1 MRTPARWTL
10 FLAVSAVP
18 ALGLAMSVK
27 LSPEVPPPATGY
39 SAHAGAPGKEPRSQ
53 SYVVQRVESRPG
65 GEFTVTFEDGQVW
78 QQIKPDAQVELSRGE
93 SVVIRRRGGAY
104 VLESS
109 RGLSTRVKRL
119 R

>member
-1 MRTPARWTL
+1 MRTPVTWTFL
-10 FLAVSAVP
+10 LAVSAAP
-18 ALGLAMSVK
+18 ALCLAVSVQG
-27 LSPEVPPPATGY
+27 SPDLPSYPSDH
-39 SAHAGAPGKEPRSQ
+39 SAYAGETGKEPRSQ
-53 SYVVQRVESRPG
+53 SYVVQRVETRPG
-65 GEFTVTFEDGQVW
+65 GEFTVTFDDGQVW
-78 QQIKPDAQVELSRGE
+78 QQIKPDAHLELSRGE

>member
-10 FLAVSAVP
+10 LLAAFAVP
-18 ALGLAMSVK
+18 ALGLAMSVQMP
-27 LSPEVPPPATGY
+27 PELPPPVPH
-39 SAHAGAPGKEPRSQ
+39 SANAGAPGKEPRSQ
-53 SYVVQRVESRPG
+53 SYVVHRVEARPG

-78 QQIKPDAQVELSRGE
+78 QQIKPDAHIELSRGE
-93 SVVIRRRGGAY
+93 SVVIRRRGGTY

>member
-1 MRTPARWTL
+1 MPARWTHL
-10 FLAVSAVP
+10 LAALVVP
-18 ALGLAMSVK
+18 ALGLAMSVQ
-27 LSPEVPPPATGY
+27 LPPEMPPPATAH

-53 SYVVQRVESRPG
+53 SYVVHRVEARPG

-78 QQIKPDAQVELSRGE
+78 QQIKPDAQIELSRGE
-93 SVVIRRRGGAY
+93 SVVIRRRGGTY

>member
-1 MRTPARWTL
+1 MRTPATWI
-10 FLAVSAVP
+10 FLAAVSALP
-18 ALGLAMSVK
+18 AVCLAAS
-27 LSPEVPPPATGY
+27 LQGPPEFSPPFTDH
-39 SAHAGAPGKEPRSQ
+39 SAYAGGTGKEPRSQ

-78 QQIKPDAQVELSRGE
+78 QQVAPDAQIDLARGE
-93 SVVIRRRGGAY
+93 SVVIRRRGGIY

>member
-1 MRTPARWTL
+1 MRTPAAWT
-10 FLAVSAVP
+10 FLVAVSALP
-18 ALGLAMSVK
+18 SLCLAMA
-27 LSPEVPPPATGY
+27 LQSPPDFPSSASNH
-39 SAHAGAPGKEPRSQ
+39 SAHAGETGKEPRSQ

-65 GEFTVTFEDGQVW
+65 GEFTVTFQDGQVW
-78 QQIKPDAQVELSRGE
+78 QQIKPDAQLDLSRGE
-93 SVVIRRRGGAY
+93 SVVIRRRGAIY